1 MKRLFTLIIVILM
14 TLLLF
19 TSCGGKGKKTD
30 NQDMLDVLD
39 DLPVEMDDKA
49 KDLLSDIAKA
59 DLPTTD
65 GTASKIKISATLPE
79 GWKEEEKSNSIVSYI
94 KDTSMIDVYE
104 AWAPN
109 EVKDL
114 KGLAEYEQESIKKY
128 FDDAVFYDIEN
139 DKIDG
144 LDAIR
149 MPIDISIGKTLKQR
163 QTYIYF
169 KKGGQYFKLMFA
181 HFLDEEQGVKDIE
194 AILDSIKID

>member
-1 MKRLFTLIIVILM
+1 M
-14 TLLLF
+14 
-19 TSCGGKGKKTD
+19 
-30 NQDMLDVLD
+30 
-39 DLPVEMDDKA
+39 
-49 KDLLSDIAKA
+49 
-59 DLPTTD
+59 
-65 GTASKIKISATLPE
+65 
-79 GWKEEEKSNSIVSYI
+79 